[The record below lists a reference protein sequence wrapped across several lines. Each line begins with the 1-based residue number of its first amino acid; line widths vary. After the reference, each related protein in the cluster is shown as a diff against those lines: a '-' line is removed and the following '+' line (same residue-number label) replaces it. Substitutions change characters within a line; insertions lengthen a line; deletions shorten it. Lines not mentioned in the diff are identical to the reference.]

1 MGLIENKFLYSLVLI
16 LSLSFPLIRSF
27 EQKLKFASNIK
38 AILISCFFMMMIF
51 IPWDI
56 LFTKIDV
63 WSFNS
68 EYITGF
74 KIFLLPIEEW
84 MFFIIIPYCCLFIH
98 ESLILIRGISPV
110 REKIYVN
117 TSFVVAIVFLVIAIT
132 NSDKFY
138 TLSSFGLASVLL
150 FLFSFKKYK
159 WFYNFLRTYLF
170 SLIALVVVN
179 GVLTGSF
186 IENEI
191 VSYNENH
198 FMGYRIFTIP
208 IEDTIYCFS
217 MLFIVTG
224 IYEKLK
230 N

>member
-1 MGLIENKFLYSLVLI
+1 MDVFYNYSLLLLVYSRI
-16 LSLSFPLIRSF
+16 F
-27 EQKLKFASNIK
+27 NINK
-38 AILISCFFMMMIF
+38 RYVSC
-51 IPWDI
+51 
-56 LFTKIDV
+56 K
-63 WSFNS
+63 
-68 EYITGF
+68 
-74 KIFLLPIEEW
+74 
-84 MFFIIIPYCCLFIH
+84 
-98 ESLILIRGISPV
+98 
-110 REKIYVN
+110 RENI
-117 TSFVVAIVFLVIAIT
+117 AIAIT
-132 NSDKFY
+132 NIDKFY

>member
-1 MGLIENKFLYSLVLI
+1 ML
-16 LSLSFPLIRSF
+16 
-27 EQKLKFASNIK
+27 
-38 AILISCFFMMMIF
+38 
-51 IPWDI
+51 
-56 LFTKIDV
+56 
-63 WSFNS
+63 
-68 EYITGF
+68 
-74 KIFLLPIEEW
+74 
-84 MFFIIIPYCCLFIH
+84 
-98 ESLILIRGISPV
+98 
-110 REKIYVN
+110 
-117 TSFVVAIVFLVIAIT
+117 TS
-132 NSDKFY
+132 
-138 TLSSFGLASVLL
+138 SS
-150 FLFSFKKYK
+150 
-159 WFYNFLRTYLF
+159 FLRTYLF
-170 SLIALVVVN
+170 SLIALLVVN

>member
-1 MGLIENKFLYSLVLI
+1 MIKNKLVYRNFVFF
-16 LSLSFPLIRSF
+16 S
-27 EQKLKFASNIK
+27 E
-38 AILISCFFMMMIF
+38 ISVTI
-51 IPWDI
+51 
-56 LFTKIDV
+56 
-63 WSFNS
+63 
-68 EYITGF
+68 
-74 KIFLLPIEEW
+74 
-84 MFFIIIPYCCLFIH
+84 FFI
-98 ESLILIRGISPV
+98 
-110 REKIYVN
+110 N
-117 TSFVVAIVFLVIAIT
+117 VI
-132 NSDKFY
+132 
-138 TLSSFGLASVLL
+138 
-150 FLFSFKKYK
+150 SFKKYK

>member
-1 MGLIENKFLYSLVLI
+1 M
-16 LSLSFPLIRSF
+16 
-27 EQKLKFASNIK
+27 
-38 AILISCFFMMMIF
+38 
-51 IPWDI
+51 
-56 LFTKIDV
+56 
-63 WSFNS
+63 
-68 EYITGF
+68 
-74 KIFLLPIEEW
+74 
-84 MFFIIIPYCCLFIH
+84 
-98 ESLILIRGISPV
+98 SPV

-117 TSFVVAIVFLVIAIT
+117 ASVIVAVVFLVIAIT
-132 NSDKFY
+132 NIDKFY